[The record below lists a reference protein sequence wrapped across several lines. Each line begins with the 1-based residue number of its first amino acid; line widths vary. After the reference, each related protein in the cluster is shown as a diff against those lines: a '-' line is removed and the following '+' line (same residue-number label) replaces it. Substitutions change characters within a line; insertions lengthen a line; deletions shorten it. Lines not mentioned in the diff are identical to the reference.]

1 MSLLHYYFPPS
12 QPGEARRV
20 DVEICAYGTSPGA
33 IAAALQAARHGHTV
47 ALVINGAHLG
57 GVTASGLGNTDIGN
71 KQSIGGMAREFYRRV
86 GSHYGV
92 EEEWRFEPAV
102 AEKIFRDLLA
112 EARIQPFMRE
122 YPRAATKEG
131 ARLVS
136 VAFESGLVVHA
147 KQFIDASYEGDL
159 LSLAGVSHVVGR
171 EANTEF
177 NELLNGV
184 QIRETHQFET
194 GVDPYVTPG
203 NPASGLLPGIESS
216 PLPPIGSGDGK
227 VQAYNF
233 RMCLTQAPDRR
244 PFPKPPGY
252 NPQDYELLARYLQTG
267 WNESFKKFDRIRG
280 GKTDTNNHGAV
291 STDFVGGSWAF
302 PRASWTEREKIFQR
316 HVTWQKGLMWF
327 LCNDARVPAT
337 LQAQYRTWGL
347 PADEFASTGGWPP
360 HLYIRESRRM
370 RSDYVVTEHDCRGFV
385 RAADSV
391 GLGAYAMDSHNCQR
405 VVINGLVRNEGDV
418 QSAGF
423 KPYPISYRAI
433 TPRTGEAE
441 NLLVPV
447 CVSATH
453 IAYGSI
459 RMEPVFM
466 ILGESAAHAAHLAIR
481 LNVPVQEVPY
491 ADLHTSLVAAKQAI
505 FWPVTPAAEEDSV
518 VYEPEAPPPPEQPAA
533 PGMNPTAPR

>member
-1 MSLLHYYFPPS
+1 MSLLHYYFPPRD
-12 QPGEARRV
+12 PGETRRV

-33 IAAALQAARHGHTV
+33 ITAALQAARHGHTV
-47 ALVINGAHLG
+47 ALVVNGAHLG
-57 GVTASGLGNTDIGN
+57 GLTTSGLGNTDIGN
-71 KQSIGGMAREFYRRV
+71 KQSIGGLAREFYRRI
-86 GSHYGV
+86 GAHYGV
-92 EEEWRFEPAV
+92 AEEWRFEPAV
-102 AEKIFRDLLA
+102 AEKAFRDLLA
-112 EARIQPFMRE
+112 EARIQPLLRE
-122 YPRAATKEG
+122 YPRAVTKQG
-131 ARLVS
+131 PRLVS

-147 KQFIDASYEGDL
+147 QQFIDASYEGDL
-159 LSLAGVSHVVGR
+159 LALAGVTHVVGR
-171 EANTEF
+171 ESNTEF

-194 GVDPYVTPG
+194 GVDPYVVPG
-203 NPASGLLPGIESS
+203 NPASGLLPGIESA
-216 PLPPIGSGDGK
+216 PLPPIGTGDDK

-233 RMCLTQAPDRR
+233 RLCLTQSPDRR
-244 PFPKPPGY
+244 PFPKPAGY
-252 NPQDYELLARYLQTG
+252 DPQDYELLARYLRTG

-302 PRASWTEREKIFQR
+302 PRAGWKERETIFQR
-316 HVTWQKGLMWF
+316 HVTWQQGLMWF
-327 LCNDARVPAT
+327 LCNDRRVPAA
-337 LQAQYRTWGL
+337 LQAQYLTWGL
-347 PADEFASTGGWPP
+347 PADEFATTGGWPP
-360 HLYIRESRRM
+360 HLYIRECRRM

-385 RAADSV
+385 RAGDSV

-433 TPRTGEAE
+433 TPRQSEVE

-447 CVSATH
+447 CLSATH

-481 LNVPVQEVPY
+481 GNLAVQDVPY
-491 ADLHTSLVAAKQAI
+491 VQLRDRLLATGQAVQ
-505 FWPVTPAAEEDSV
+505 WPVDGLAGEGDV
-518 VYEPEAPPPPEQPAA
+518 NYEPEAAPPPVE
-533 PGMNPTAPR
+533 PGSPRVVR